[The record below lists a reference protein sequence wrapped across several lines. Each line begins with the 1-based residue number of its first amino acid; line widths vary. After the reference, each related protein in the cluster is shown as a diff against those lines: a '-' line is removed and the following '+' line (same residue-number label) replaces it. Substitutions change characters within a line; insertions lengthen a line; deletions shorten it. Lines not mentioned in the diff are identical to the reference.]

1 MLHSRGPSAEFVAYS
16 ESIGVV
22 QVKETSMSDTRI
34 EPAAS
39 RQSPATA
46 STASTAR
53 ATDSSADGPRDLVP
67 AQVIEAVQLDTG
79 HGKTVISESVVAK
92 IAGAAAREIEGVH
105 DLVPMGTGATIA
117 GFAGRLARSDQR
129 STGVNVEVGHR
140 EAAVDLNMR
149 VDYGVSIPQ
158 VAEAV
163 RQNITDRVRGMTGL
177 NVKEVNINA
186 ADLYFPE
193 EAAQSRVE

>member
-1 MLHSRGPSAEFVAYS
+1 
-16 ESIGVV
+16 
-22 QVKETSMSDTRI
+22 MSDTRI
-34 EPAAS
+34 EPAAG
-39 RQSPATA
+39 RQSPMTTATA
-46 STASTAR
+46 RSTDTPEGSK
-53 ATDSSADGPRDLVP
+53 DLVP
-67 AQVIEAVQLDTG
+67 AQIIEAVQLDTG

-105 DLVPMGTGATIA
+105 DLVPMGAGATIA

-163 RQNITDRVRGMTGL
+163 RQNITERVRGMTGL
-177 NVKEVNINA
+177 TVKEVNINA

-193 EAAQSRVE
+193 EAAESRVQ